1 MNKIIH
7 GPELV
12 IHASKD
18 LLDSMDEWCTNT
30 HKASGLYD
38 KSLNSSVSLEAA
50 ETAVLE
56 FLKSNGINPRQAVL
70 AGNSIH

>member
-1 MNKIIH
+1 MNTIIH

-12 IHASKD
+12 IHAPKD
-18 LLDSMDEWCTNT
+18 LLDSMDEWCTTT

-38 KSLNSSVSLEAA
+38 KSLNSSVSLEDA

-56 FLKSNGINPRQAVL
+56 FLKSHGIKPRQAVL